1 MATSMMKQ
9 LVMLTGV
16 ALTLQTGC
24 ATTKPAP
31 QLCQRD
37 ADLNVRSAPTP
48 DVWFALL
55 LHGYDKERNVVP
67 RPAVDCSGAPVVW
80 QDPVLDECREA
91 GPPSEP
97 LPPAEKL
104 TEEDLVMVT
113 TQARERLVWVITR
126 RYTNGEGVGPVARVL
141 TTETGFSVEALGTLR
156 ALPLRAQ
163 LRMEHVAGTEVLV
176 AEGDACTTDASE
188 EQVCRRAVRIMPLR
202 SHRFFGEAVSSK
214 NKACLGAAWFPLSR
228 ELSFTLPSG
237 LRRTYELASTVSFK
251 ADGITVQ
258 EQVQV
263 TDSDPTQPAV
273 APRLYRRA
281 QDHRELTVQD
291 NVLQGSA
298 PSLWVRMIEQ
308 QLLAGAKPLPEQEVL
323 PRTPPSV
330 TKEAAPKTAS
340 GAKP

>member
-1 MATSMMKQ
+1 MMKRQ
-9 LVMLTGV
+9 GLLTAV
-16 ALTLQTGC
+16 ALGLLVGC
-24 ATTKPAP
+24 ATTAPAP
-31 QLCQRD
+31 RLCQKD
-37 ADLNVRSAPTP
+37 AGFNERSAPTP
-48 DVWFALL
+48 DLWFALL
-55 LHGYDKERNVVP
+55 LHGYDKDRNVVP

-80 QDPVLDECREA
+80 QDPNQDECREP

-97 LPPAEKL
+97 LPPPAQL
-104 TEEDLVMVT
+104 TEQDLVLET
-113 TQARERLVWVITR
+113 LQARERLVWVITR
-126 RYTNGEGVGPVARVL
+126 RYTNGEGVGPVARVH

-156 ALPLRAQ
+156 ALPLHAK
-163 LRMEHVAGTEVLV
+163 LRMERVAGTEVLV

-214 NKACLGAAWFPLSR
+214 DKACLGAAWFPLSR
-228 ELSFTLPSG
+228 ELSFTLPNG

-251 ADGITVQ
+251 SDGITVQ

-263 TDSDPTQPAV
+263 SDSDPKQPAV

-291 NVLQGSA
+291 SVLTGSA

-308 QLLAGAKPLPEQEVL
+308 QVLAGAKPLPEQVVVPLEA
-323 PRTPPSV
+323 PPEPKDS
-330 TKEAAPKTAS
+330 APKTAS